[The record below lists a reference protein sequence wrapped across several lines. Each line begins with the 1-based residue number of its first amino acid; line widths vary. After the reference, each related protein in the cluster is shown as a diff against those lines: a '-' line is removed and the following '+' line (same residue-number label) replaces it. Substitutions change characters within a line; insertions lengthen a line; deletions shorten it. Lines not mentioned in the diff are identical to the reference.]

1 MITANGWQSGTRPE
15 RFRNPVARS
24 AVTNMAT
31 VSHSRGSAAKT
42 GEEAQQMTAA
52 SARSLRPKAW
62 RTIVCGLLGVDSANY
77 SFGCVAGWGGGDD
90 AIKRIRESRHPIQQ
104 TAQQMVAEL
113 LPETTR

>member
-1 MITANGWQSGTRPE
+1 
-15 RFRNPVARS
+15 
-24 AVTNMAT
+24 
-31 VSHSRGSAAKT
+31 
-42 GEEAQQMTAA
+42 
-52 SARSLRPKAW
+52 
-62 RTIVCGLLGVDSANY
+62 LLGVDSANY